1 MGSDDRVRPARTIPP
16 PRGGPSGMI
25 TADTRYAR
33 TADGMHIA
41 YQVVGEGTDF
51 VYVAGW
57 FSNVDLIWEQPDIA
71 PFLRR
76 LARSGRLI
84 LFDRRGTG
92 LSDDIAES
100 PQLETMMDDIRTA
113 MDAAGSERAFLIGVS
128 MGAALACIFAATYP
142 ERTLGLA
149 LIHGQARSAW
159 APNYPSGE
167 TPEFHREETER
178 IDSGWGTGEYE
189 RWFVRGTPYAEDE
202 AFIARTARYLRHS
215 MTPRAAV
222 IQNEMW
228 IETDV
233 RDVLRA
239 VHVPALVIERERFPE
254 VTKDLADRLPL
265 AEIARLPGQSR
276 LPWSP
281 GNEATAEPIERFART
296 LLEHEVEL
304 DRTLATVMFT
314 DIVGSTA
321 LAAALGD
328 RAWRERREAHDQA
341 VRANLARYRGQEVK
355 TLGDGFLATFDGPA
369 RAVRCAT
376 EILAS
381 VRPLEIEVRAGLHTG
396 EVEIDREDV
405 SGIAVTIAARVGA
418 LAGPSEVLVSQ
429 TVKDL
434 VAGSP
439 LTFEDAGEHELK
451 GVPERWRLYRVVG

>member
-1 MGSDDRVRPARTIPP
+1 MREIAPP
-16 PRGGPSGMI
+16 GGGPSVMNG
-25 TADTRYAR
+25 AETRYAR

-41 YQVVGEGTDF
+41 YQVVGEGPDF

-84 LFDRRGTG
+84 VFDRRGTG
-92 LSDDIAES
+92 LSDDVAGS
-100 PQLETMMDDIRTA
+100 PQLETMMDDIRTT
-113 MDAAGSERAFLIGVS
+113 MDAAGSERAFLIGLT
-128 MGAALACIFAATYP
+128 MGAALVCMFAATYP

-149 LIHGQARSAW
+149 LIQGQARSAW
-159 APNYPSGE
+159 APDYPWGE
-167 TPEFHREETER
+167 TPEFHRDETER
-178 IDSGWGTGEYE
+178 IDAGWGTGEFE
-189 RWFVRGTPYAEDE
+189 RWFVRGTPYAQDE

-222 IQNEMW
+222 TQNEMW

-233 RDVLRA
+233 REVLGA
-239 VHVPALVIERERFPE
+239 VHVPVLVVERERLPE
-254 VTKDLADRLPL
+254 VAKDLADRLPL
-265 AEIARLPGQSR
+265 AEIARVPGQSR

-281 GNEATAEPIERFART
+281 GDEATADRIERYART

-304 DRTLATVMFT
+304 DRTLATIMFT

-321 LAAALGD
+321 LAATLGD
-328 RAWRERREAHDQA
+328 RTWRERREAHDRA
-341 VRANLARYRGQEVK
+341 VRANIARYRGREVK

-369 RAVRCAT
+369 RAVQCAVA
-376 EILAS
+376 ILAA
-381 VRPLEIEVRAGLHTG
+381 VRSLGIEVRAGLHTG
-396 EVEIDREDV
+396 EVTVDGGDV
-405 SGIAVTIAARVGA
+405 TGIAVAIAARVGA
-418 LAGPSEVLVSQ
+418 LAGANEVLVSQ

-439 LTFEDAGEHELK
+439 LTFDAAGEHELK
-451 GVPERWRLYRVVG
+451 GVPDRWRLYRVIAG